1 VRLGD
6 IGGVQ
11 PVSDDFGFDRGTP
24 IDRHYIEHFLQSH
37 AADIAGRALEV
48 GDDAYCRRFG
58 AQRITRQDVL
68 HVSADNP
75 AATLVGD
82 LSQPGTL
89 PGAAF
94 DVLVITQTLHLVF
107 DVAAA
112 VAELHRALKPGGVLL
127 LTVPGI
133 SRVDRGQWGADWYWS
148 LTPAAATRLFG
159 NVFGAGN
166 VQVESHGNVYAA
178 TAFLQGLA
186 LEESD
191 RAKLAVHDPCFPV
204 IVAVRARKP

>member
-1 VRLGD
+1 MRFGD
-6 IGGVQ
+6 VGEVQ

-24 IDRHYIEHFLQSH
+24 IDRFYIEQFLQRN

-58 AQRITRQDVL
+58 ASRITQQDVL

-75 AATLVGD
+75 AAALVGD
-82 LSQPGTL
+82 LSRHGAL
-89 PGAAF
+89 PPAAF
-94 DVLVITQTLHLVF
+94 DCLVLTQTLHLIF
-107 DVAAA
+107 DMRPA
-112 VAELHRALKPGGVLL
+112 VAEMHRGLKPGGVLL

-133 SRVDRGQWGADWYWS
+133 TRIDRGEWGAGWFWS

-159 NVFGAGN
+159 EVFGAGN
-166 VQVESHGNVYAA
+166 VRVESHGNAFAA

-186 LEESD
+186 LEEVDS
-191 RAKLAVHDPCFPV
+191 AKLAVNDACFPV
-204 IVAVRARKP
+204 IVTVRAQKS